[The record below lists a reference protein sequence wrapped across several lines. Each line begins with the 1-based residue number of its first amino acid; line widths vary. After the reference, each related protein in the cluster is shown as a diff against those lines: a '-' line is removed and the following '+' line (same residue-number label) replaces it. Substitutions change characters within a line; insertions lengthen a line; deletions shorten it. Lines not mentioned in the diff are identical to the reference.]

1 MYPSEDSAASVFA
14 ESGNIYVNISAEK
27 INLRNFWSGRMFST
41 WTIAVS
47 ATKAIVSGDIKVTSL
62 VCVWD
67 QYQLSSSYFELF
79 FD

>member
-14 ESGNIYVNISAEK
+14 KSGNIYVNISAEK

-47 ATKAIVSGDIKVTSL
+47 ATKAVISGDIKVRYLAVKNGYLLNPIISI
-62 VCVWD
+62 
-67 QYQLSSSYFELF
+67 
-79 FD
+79 